1 MFGWE
6 GRKTLR
12 AVYDMIII
20 IIDEIIRV
28 IIHFWEILSLAS
40 QILDETNFKQTKEIV
55 TIYPKLIR

>member
-6 GRKTLR
+6 GRRTLR

-55 TIYPKLIR
+55 TIYTKLIR